1 MPNVPLSTSSLRRHR
16 DLLLGLWLA
25 LAVSYL
31 FSVLPFGSATS
42 GYMAPLPGPKAV
54 SLDGMLAMPGADPTF
69 STGLSWDGDCQV
81 IWATIEDA
89 PPQLERLAA
98 APSLSPSAS
107 RLRHQVRPSSLE
119 RAPPARSRSA
129 FLLRAPPRLA

>member
-25 LAVSYL
+25 FAVSYL

-54 SLDGMLAMPGADPTF
+54 SLDGTLTTPGTETTF

-89 PPQLERLAA
+89 PLQLERLAA
-98 APSLSPSAS
+98 APSLSPGPS
-107 RLRHQVRPSSLE
+107 RLRHQVRPTGLE
-119 RAPPARSRSA
+119 RAPPARSRHA
-129 FLLRAPPRLA
+129 FLLRAPPVLA